1 MVKIKI
7 KGTKMGNKTTIED
20 IAKLCGVSK
29 ATVSYV
35 LNGKKTA
42 MNMSKD
48 TVKEIIETC
57 QRLGYRP
64 DKTAQALS
72 AMRKIP
78 LNLIILTP
86 WLYSQ
91 YSDFMAQMYSAFE
104 SISREKEIKIS
115 YAYYERGH
123 LSKHLRPEK
132 YSRYDAVIV
141 AGTSI
146 ADDRFLEENA
156 EKFGN
161 LILLNRF
168 VEGVCSVYGNDR
180 EATFRLA
187 TEVKERG
194 HYDSFVI
201 IGETVDS
208 SCREER
214 YAALHEAVPD
224 ATVVN
229 INGNMD
235 ADTAIKLYEENKKG
249 KTCFAFTI
257 FSPASLFMIHLM
269 RHGVRVPEDC
279 GIICFD
285 IHTLLSDYLRL
296 QLTTVDPRLGEMVR
310 EAYNIALELK
320 EGKTPESKQ
329 IDAIICRGET
339 TM

>member
-1 MVKIKI
+1 
-7 KGTKMGNKTTIED
+7 MGKKTTIDD
-20 IAKLCGVSK
+20 IAKICGVSK

-104 SISREKEIKIS
+104 GISHEKEIKIS
-115 YAYYERGH
+115 YAYYERGL

-132 YSRYDAVIV
+132 YSRYDGVIV
-141 AGTSI
+141 AGTSM
-146 ADDRFLEENA
+146 DDDKFLEENA
-156 EKFGN
+156 EKFSN
-161 LILLNRF
+161 LILLNRY
-168 VEGVCSVYGNDR
+168 VKGVCSVYGNDR
-180 EATFRLA
+180 EATFQLA
-187 TEVKERG
+187 TDVKERG

-201 IGETVDS
+201 VSETVDS
-208 SCREER
+208 FCREER
-214 YAALHEAVPD
+214 YLALREALPD
-224 ATVVN
+224 AVTVSF
-229 INGNMD
+229 NGNMD
-235 ADTAIKLYEENKKG
+235 ADTAIRLYEENKKG

-257 FSPASLFMIHLM
+257 FSPASLFMIHM
-269 RHGVRVPEDC
+269 IRHKVNIPEDC
-279 GIICFD
+279 GIFCFD

-296 QLTTVDPRLGEMVR
+296 QLTTVDPRLCEMVK

-320 EGKTPESKQ
+320 DGKTPESKK
-329 IDAIICRGET
+329 IDAAICRGET
-339 TM
+339 TL